1 MHTVRG
7 FVRCDVVE
15 PLDGFTGVGVDAL
28 GAVLEALELV
38 EGLLYC

>member
-1 MHTVRG
+1 VDPVRG
-7 FVRCDVVE
+7 FVGCDLVE
-15 PLDGFTGVGVDAL
+15 PLDGFARVGVDAL